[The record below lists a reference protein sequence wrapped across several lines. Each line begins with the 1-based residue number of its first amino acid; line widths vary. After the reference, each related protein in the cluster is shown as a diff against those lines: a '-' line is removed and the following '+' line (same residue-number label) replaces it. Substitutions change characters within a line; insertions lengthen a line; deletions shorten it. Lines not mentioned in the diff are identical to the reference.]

1 MAALFTDDEAAAAI
15 QSRIRGRH
23 ARAQTSHRAAQ
34 RASARIDDEPS
45 IPFTADLAKQL
56 AEAGGVGASAN
67 GMHVVCP
74 RLVATGRGPRLTPL
88 MRALTGPG
96 AHLTVQ

>member
-1 MAALFTDDEAAAAI
+1 MQTALFTDDEAAAAI

-45 IPFTADLAKQL
+45 IPFTTDLAKQL
-56 AEAGGVGASAN
+56 AEAGGVGASARRTTKYS
-67 GMHVVCP
+67 GCSAYSIE
-74 RLVATGRGPRLTPL
+74 RRTA
-88 MRALTGPG
+88 G
-96 AHLTVQ
+96 AAAAAPT